1 MKINSLLAAAVLFTT
16 ATGAMAADA
25 ALEVQAAWARATVK
39 GQMATGAFMM
49 LTAKTDGKLVGVVSP
64 AAGVVQVHEMKMEGG
79 VMKMAEVKGGL
90 ALPAGQA
97 VELKP
102 GGYHV
107 MLMDLKQPLLK
118 GSTLP
123 LTLVFKDAKDV
134 ESRMEIK
141 VPVAATAPGA
151 MVKPA
156 PMDHSMHN
164 MQGMQP
170 APRP

>member
-16 ATGAMAADA
+16 VTGAMAADA

-39 GQMATGAFMM
+39 GQMATGAFMT

-118 GSTLP
+118 DSTLP

-134 ESRMEIK
+134 ESRIEIK
-141 VPVAATAPGA
+141 VPVAAKAPGA

-156 PMDHSMHN
+156 SMDHSMHN

-170 APRP
+170 APRQ